1 MSAPVEEAALARRA
15 LLWMCVL
22 IAVNQLGFGAIVP
35 VLPLYA
41 RSFGVSQSSIGLA
54 IAIYG
59 LARFVI
65 AVPAGQLA
73 DALGRRGT
81 LAIGGAVSC
90 VGNVWCAL
98 AGTYTE
104 FVAAR
109 FVAGVGAGIVLTVG
123 VVVLAD
129 ISTAAR
135 RGRTMAIYQGVFLFA
150 VGIGPFPGGY
160 LAATHGL
167 AAPFAAYAVAGA
179 VASAV
184 AWLAVPETRDLPGAL
199 RGSVQGVR
207 ASLGSQLKLLFAQLG
222 FLLVSSI
229 AFMNA
234 VARTGGLFNIIPVL
248 GEDQLALTATQIGFG
263 LALGSVLGLAATY
276 PAGTLVDRYGRKVV
290 IVPATFL
297 TGLSF
302 FLFVLAP
309 SYAWF
314 LAASVTWGVASAVG
328 GAAPS
333 AYAADSAPPGMNA
346 AAMSTYRMLGDLGYV
361 IGPITLGLVVDLYG
375 ARTALVLAAVLLMV
389 VGACFG
395 LLAPETYVKPRDD
408 PA

>member
-1 MSAPVEEAALARRA
+1 MSQSVEEATLARRA

-54 IAIYG
+54 IAVYG
-59 LARFVI
+59 LARFVV

-81 LAIGGAVSC
+81 LAMGGAVSC
-90 VGNVWCAL
+90 IGNVWCAL
-98 AGTYTE
+98 ASTYPE
-104 FVAAR
+104 FIAAR
-109 FVAGVGAGIVLTVG
+109 FVAGAGAGIVLTIG

-129 ISTAAR
+129 ISTPAR

-160 LAATHGL
+160 LAETLGL
-167 AAPFAAYAVAGA
+167 QAPFAAYAVAGA
-179 VASAV
+179 LASAV
-184 AWLAVPETRDLPGAL
+184 AWFAVPETRDLPGAL
-199 RGSVQGVR
+199 RGSVPGVR
-207 ASLGSQLKLLFAQLG
+207 ASLRGQLKLLFAQLG
-222 FLLVSSI
+222 FLLVSAI

-234 VARTGGLFNIIPVL
+234 VARTGGMFNIIPVL
-248 GEDQLALTATQIGFG
+248 GEDQLSLSATQIGFG
-263 LALGSVLGLAATY
+263 LALGSIMGLAATY
-276 PAGTLVDRYGRKVV
+276 PAGTLVDRYGRKAV
-290 IVPATFL
+290 IVPATVL

-309 SYAWF
+309 DYAWF
-314 LAASVTWGVASAVG
+314 VAASITWGVASAVS

-346 AAMSTYRMLGDLGYV
+346 AAMSTFRMLGDLGYV

-375 ARTALVLAAVLLMV
+375 ARTALVLAAVLLMA

-395 LLAPETYVKPRDD
+395 LLAPETYSKRRDD
-408 PA
+408 SD

>member
-1 MSAPVEEAALARRA
+1 MSGSTHEASFERRA
-15 LLWMCVL
+15 LIWMCAL
-22 IAVNQLGFGAIVP
+22 IAVNQLGFGAVIP

-41 RSFGVSQSSIGLA
+41 RSFDVSQSSIGLA

-65 AVPAGQLA
+65 AIPAGQLA
-73 DALGRRGT
+73 DALGRRST

-90 VGNVWCAL
+90 IGNVWCAI
-98 AGTYTE
+98 ANTYLE
-104 FVAAR
+104 FIAAR
-109 FVAGVGAGIVLTVG
+109 FVAGAGAGIVLTVG

-129 ISTAAR
+129 ITTPAR

-160 LAATHGL
+160 LAEIHGL
-167 AAPFAAYAVAGA
+167 AAPFAAYALAGALAGA
-179 VASAV
+179 VA
-184 AWLAVPETRDLPGAL
+184 WFAVPETRDLPGAL
-199 RGSVQGVR
+199 RGSVPGIR
-207 ASLGSQLKLLFAQLG
+207 TSLGRQIKLLSAQLG
-222 FLLVSSI
+222 FLLVSAI

-248 GEDQLALTATQIGFG
+248 GVDQLSLSATQIGFG
-263 LALGSVLGLAATY
+263 LALGSVMGLAATY
-276 PAGTLVDRYGRKVV
+276 PAGTLVDRYGRKAV
-290 IVPATFL
+290 IVPATLL
-297 TGLSF
+297 TGMSF

-309 SYAWF
+309 DYAWF
-314 LAASVTWGVASAVG
+314 VAASIIWGVASAVG

-346 AAMSTYRMLGDLGYV
+346 AAISTFRMLGDLGYV
-361 IGPITLGLVVDLYG
+361 IGPIMLGLVVDIYG

-395 LLAPETYVKPRDD
+395 FLAPETYSKRRDD
-408 PA
+408 PD

>member
-1 MSAPVEEAALARRA
+1 MSSPVAEATLERRA

-22 IAVNQLGFGAIVP
+22 IAVNQFGFGAIVP

-59 LARFVI
+59 LARFVV

-81 LAIGGAVSC
+81 LAIGGTVSC

-98 AGTYTE
+98 AVTYSE

-109 FVAGVGAGIVLTVG
+109 FVAGAGAGIVLTIG

-129 ISTAAR
+129 ISTPAR

-160 LAATHGL
+160 LATTYGL

-179 VASAV
+179 LASAV

-199 RGSVQGVR
+199 RGSAQGVR

-222 FLLVSSI
+222 FLLVSAI

-248 GEDQLALTATQIGFG
+248 GEDQLSLSATQIGFG
-263 LALGSVLGLAATY
+263 LALGSIMGLAATY
-276 PAGTLVDRYGRKVV
+276 PAGTLVDRYGRKMV
-290 IVPATFL
+290 IVPATLL

-309 SYAWF
+309 DYAWF

-346 AAMSTYRMLGDLGYV
+346 AAMSTFRMLGDLGYV
-361 IGPITLGLVVDLYG
+361 VGPITLGLVVDLYG
-375 ARTALVLAAVLLMV
+375 AEAALVLAAVLLMA
-389 VGACFG
+389 VGGCFG
-395 LLAPETYVKPRDD
+395 LLAPETYSKRRDD
-408 PA
+408 SG